1 MIKIANLT
9 LNEEQFEIIK
19 NLTNICDV
27 KINKNIVT
35 EEKSFIIPIKREELV
50 IEKISL
56 DGKVLDTI
64 IIPLAEEKIEIN
76 KTKIFLEDVNI
87 YKEKLD
93 SNEHFYINLL
103 KEKLKIE
110 VNGEVVVTN
119 IKPQ

>member
-1 MIKIANLT
+1 MTKIANLT
-9 LNEEQFEIIK
+9 LHEEQFEIIK

-64 IIPLAEEKIEIN
+64 ILPLAEEKIEIN
-76 KTKIFLEDVNI
+76 KTKIILEDVNI
-87 YKEKLD
+87 YKEKLESD
-93 SNEHFYINLL
+93 EHFYINLL

-119 IKPQ
+119 KKPQ